1 MQNNQPLQG
10 KTETK
15 GSGSYRVPLD
25 VRHLFGQAKL
35 AQSPRLHRLTLQE
48 YANVRNLCLTVT
60 LLQLLLAGIGSLQG
74 WFPHGFL
81 LPALFSALIVA
92 LVTLLTHRL
101 LIPRSRLALWV
112 AVLMIICGGQ
122 AVLWAEHLLLANGQ
136 NQWIAVSGS
145 GLAIVLLLL
154 PLTHSLIWLALGIVS
169 VGLTVLLPVAASERI
184 WLLMLMLMP
193 VLVFGVFVRLVLA
206 KKAAAERGRERTLRE
221 LALIRAETAD
231 QEERIQY
238 EQEQRKRLERDFLA
252 LREVANGAGRAKTEF
267 LATISHEI
275 RTPLNGILPI
285 LEILQQ
291 SELNEE
297 QQRYVSTAFSSSRH
311 LLRIIN
317 DILDFARAESGKLAF
332 ESIEFDLPEMVEGVV
347 ELMRSS
353 ASNKGLKVMAHVA
366 KDVPRVLRG
375 DPVRVRQILTN
386 LLSNAVKFADAGH
399 IKIMVSLHRFSRKEV
414 ELMVVV
420 SDTGPGMSRD
430 TARKV
435 FDSFTQG
442 DASTTRKHGGTG
454 LGLVIC
460 KRLVE
465 LMGGRIGVRSRLG
478 KGSEF
483 WFVLPMR
490 RSTSEVPSERRNL
503 EGVRVLWVI
512 DDEQTAVQIRGHL
525 KDWGVKAERA
535 KLGEVIVRLHNSAML
550 GRTWAYELLL
560 VDSWG
565 VELELARVLG
575 ELRSDPLLRDL
586 PVVASSRSE
595 EIADRLHRDF
605 GVYALSGGMRPETL
619 RRSLYRLFDVGAE
632 SGGAAEQDRRAAFRD
647 LNLEQELS
655 LQEFDPDILVSSTKA
670 DTHGCVLLVED
681 NPVNLGVVRR
691 VLDRLGVSTIVAQN
705 GREALEQLGAQ
716 QAIDLVLMDCQMP
729 LMDGYQATREWRL
742 IEDRD
747 ARKRLPVVAMTAN
760 AMQGDREKCLDAGMD
775 DYLPKPVSI
784 ADLQQMLDKW
794 MPRRVDVA
802 EEQGKASF
810 APELGSAE
818 TVVDEQVISE
828 LREVMGEEFQGLI
841 ATYLDNTPALIFQ
854 IREAMD
860 AGDIESLI
868 LPAHSLKSSSANIGA
883 MQMSE
888 LARKLE
894 MAGRGEDLQAIE
906 QGQPRLAPLF
916 EETRDAL
923 QPYLQENQS
932 SA

>member
-1 MQNNQPLQG
+1 MQNNQPLEG
-10 KTETK
+10 KTENK
-15 GSGSYRVPLD
+15 GSGSFRVPLD
-25 VRHLFGQAKL
+25 VRHLLGPAKL
-35 AQSPRLHRLTLQE
+35 PQAPRLHRLTSEE
-48 YANVRNLCLTVT
+48 YANVRNLCLAVS
-60 LLQLLLAGIGSLQG
+60 LLQLLLAAAGYLQG
-74 WFPHGFL
+74 WFPRGFL
-81 LPALFSALIVA
+81 LPALFSALMVG
-92 LVTLLTHRL
+92 LVTFLTHRL
-101 LIPRSRLALWV
+101 LIPRSRLGLWV
-112 AVLMIICGGQ
+112 AVLMVICGGQ
-122 AVLWAEHLLLANGQ
+122 AVLWAEHLLLAGGQ
-136 NQWIAVSGS
+136 HHWMAISGS
-145 GLAIVLLLL
+145 ALAIVLLLL
-154 PLTHSLIWLALGIVS
+154 PMTHSLIWLALGVVA
-169 VGLTVLLPVAASERI
+169 VGLTALLPGASPERV
-184 WLLMLMLMP
+184 WFLMLLLMP
-193 VLVFGVFVRLVLA
+193 VLVIGTFVTYVLA
-206 KKAAAERGRERTLRE
+206 KKALAEQDREATLRE
-221 LALIRAETAD
+221 VALIRAESAD

-291 SELNEE
+291 SGLNEE

-317 DILDFARAESGKLAF
+317 DILDFARAESGKLTF

-353 ASNKGLKVMAHVA
+353 ASNKGLKVMAQVA
-366 KDVPRVLRG
+366 GDVPRVLRG

-386 LLSNAVKFADAGH
+386 LLSNAVKFTDAGH
-399 IKIMVSLHRFSRKEV
+399 IKIAVSLHRSSRKEV
-414 ELMVVV
+414 ELMVIV
-420 SDTGPGMSRD
+420 SDTGLGMSRD

-478 KGSEF
+478 EGSEF

-512 DDEQTAVQIRGHL
+512 EDEQAAAQVNGYL
-525 KDWGVKAERA
+525 EEWGVKAERA

-565 VELELARVLG
+565 VELELARVLS

-586 PVVASSRSE
+586 LVVASSRSE

-655 LQEFDPDILVSSTKA
+655 LQEFDPDILGSSKKA

-691 VLDRLGVSTIVAQN
+691 VLDRWGVSTIVAQN

-729 LMDGYQATREWRL
+729 VMDGYQATREWRL
-742 IEDRD
+742 VEDRD
-747 ARKRLPVVAMTAN
+747 GRKRLPVVAMTAN

-794 MPRRVDVA
+794 MPGQVDA
-802 EEQGKASF
+802 TGEDGKAGF
-810 APELGSAE
+810 APEMGSSE
-818 TVVDEQVISE
+818 KVVDQQVIGE
-828 LREVMGEEFQGLI
+828 LRDVMGEEFQGLI

-854 IREAMD
+854 IGEAMD

-888 LARKLE
+888 LARRLE
-894 MAGRGEDLQAIE
+894 MAGRSENLSTIKE
-906 QGQPRLAPLF
+906 EQPRLASLF

-923 QPYLQENQS
+923 QPYLQDPS